1 MNYYLAVD
9 IGASSGR
16 HMLGHI
22 ENGKIVMEEI
32 YRFKTHDEQKQS
44 KWYWDSDALVENVIK
59 GMEACKATGKIPCM
73 MGINSWGM
81 DYVLLDKKGSLLGNA
96 ADYRDE
102 MGMLTMMS
110 EVEKVIPY
118 TELYDRTGISRMPGD
133 TIYQLMTIKTNH
145 PDVWEQV
152 GTVLMIPSFINY
164 RLTGIIKEEY
174 TNATTTGL
182 INLKTK
188 TWDEELIERVGL
200 PKNIFIKLHKPGEI
214 VGKISDNVR
223 NRVGFDCP
231 IVLPISHDT
240 ASAYM
245 AVPTKDD
252 GVYISSGTWSLLG
265 MMSDNPINTPEAM
278 KAEFT
283 NEGAYAGRYRVIR
296 GILGMFILDGIKSD
310 LGNKHDYTQLT
321 QMAMEA
327 EDISSVIN
335 VRSIWYLIAPN
346 MIEAIK
352 GECSQTGQR
361 VPETDGQV
369 LKIFFNSLV
378 KAYAESI
385 IELKAVTGKKITAIH
400 IVGGGSQNNY
410 LNMLTAQK
418 TGLPVLA
425 GPAEATVIGNLLSQM
440 IAGGELIG
448 IDAAK
453 AVCAE
458 TFPVKHFS

>member
-1 MNYYLAVD
+1 
-9 IGASSGR
+9 
-16 HMLGHI
+16 
-22 ENGKIVMEEI
+22 
-32 YRFKTHDEQKQS
+32 
-44 KWYWDSDALVENVIK
+44 
-59 GMEACKATGKIPCM
+59 
-73 MGINSWGM
+73 
-81 DYVLLDKKGSLLGNA
+81 
-96 ADYRDE
+96 
-102 MGMLTMMS
+102 
-110 EVEKVIPY
+110 
-118 TELYDRTGISRMPGD
+118 
-133 TIYQLMTIKTNH
+133 
-145 PDVWEQV
+145 
-152 GTVLMIPSFINY
+152 
-164 RLTGIIKEEY
+164 
-174 TNATTTGL
+174 
-182 INLKTK
+182 
-188 TWDEELIERVGL
+188 
-200 PKNIFIKLHKPGEI
+200 
-214 VGKISDNVR
+214 
-223 NRVGFDCP
+223 
-231 IVLPISHDT
+231 
-240 ASAYM
+240 
-245 AVPTKDD
+245 
-252 GVYISSGTWSLLG
+252 

-440 IAGGELIG
+440 IAAG
-448 IDAAK
+448 
-453 AVCAE
+453 
-458 TFPVKHFS
+458 S